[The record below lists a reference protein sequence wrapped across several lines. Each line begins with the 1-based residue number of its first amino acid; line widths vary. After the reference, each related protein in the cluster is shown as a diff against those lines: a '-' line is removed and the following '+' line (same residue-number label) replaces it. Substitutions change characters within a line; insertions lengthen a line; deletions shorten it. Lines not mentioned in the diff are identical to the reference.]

1 LTFFLFFL
9 FFFLPLALDLTFSF
23 FFLLHLGGV
32 AADEGVG
39 AVAGRPDARVA
50 AGPAIGDVAVGA
62 AAGRGSDPLHKKGLT
77 PRVFAPDVAAL

>member
-50 AGPAIGDVAVGA
+50 AGPAIGDVAVGQR
-62 AAGRGSDPLHKKGLT
+62 RGGGQTPFTKG
-77 PRVFAPDVAAL
+77 V